1 MGWGDMMD
9 KKITS
14 SITIGIIGDYDSER
28 ISHIATNEAL
38 VHCSKALNIHVE
50 IKWISTDSLE
60 KDVEKQLNDFN
71 GLFCAPGSPYN
82 SLKGALN
89 GIKFAREN
97 NYPFIGTCG
106 GFQHAVIEYL
116 VNKLQLTDL
125 RNDEEKSIFI
135 TPLSC
140 SLLGETSKI
149 LIDKNS
155 NLYSYYNKEEIEER
169 YNCNFGVNPE
179 YEKLLHKDGFKIVG
193 KDHSGEARILE
204 LPNMKFYVATLFQP
218 QLSSTPENPHKLIIE
233 YLKAV
238 RKFKETNINE

>member
-1 MGWGDMMD
+1 MD

-14 SITIGIIGDYDSER
+14 SIKIGIIGDYDSER

-60 KDVEKQLNDFN
+60 NDVEKQLNEFN

-135 TPLSC
+135 TPLAC

-193 KDHSGEARILE
+193 KDLLDDARILE

-218 QLSSTPENPHKLIIE
+218 QLSSTPQNPHKLIIE

>member
-1 MGWGDMMD
+1 MD
-9 KKITS
+9 KKTKNLIK
-14 SITIGIIGDYDSER
+14 IGIIGDYDSER
-28 ISHIATNEAL
+28 ISHIATNESL
-38 VHCSKALNIHVE
+38 VHCGTALNIHVE
-50 IKWISTDSLE
+50 IKWISTENLE
-60 KDVEKQLNDFN
+60 KDVEKQLSEFN

-149 LIDKNS
+149 LIDKTS
-155 NLYSYYNKEEIEER
+155 NLYNYYKQEEIEER

-193 KDHSGEARILE
+193 KDRLGEARILE

-218 QLSSTPENPHKLIIE
+218 QLSSSSKNPHKLIIE

-238 RKFKETNINE
+238 RKFNETTINE

>member
-1 MGWGDMMD
+1 MD

-14 SITIGIIGDYDSER
+14 SIKIGIIGDYDSER

-60 KDVEKQLNDFN
+60 KDVEKQLNEFN

-149 LIDKNS
+149 LIYKNS

-218 QLSSTPENPHKLIIE
+218 QLSSTQENPHLLLIE

>member
-1 MGWGDMMD
+1 
-9 KKITS
+9 
-14 SITIGIIGDYDSER
+14 
-28 ISHIATNEAL
+28 
-38 VHCSKALNIHVE
+38 
-50 IKWISTDSLE
+50 
-60 KDVEKQLNDFN
+60 
-71 GLFCAPGSPYN
+71 
-82 SLKGALN
+82 
-89 GIKFAREN
+89 
-97 NYPFIGTCG
+97 
-106 GFQHAVIEYL
+106 
-116 VNKLQLTDL
+116 
-125 RNDEEKSIFI
+125 
-135 TPLSC
+135 
-140 SLLGETSKI
+140 LLGETSKI

-169 YNCNFGVNPE
+169 YNCNFGVNHE

>member
-1 MGWGDMMD
+1 MD

-14 SITIGIIGDYDSER
+14 SIKIGIIGDYDSER

-50 IKWISTDSLE
+50 IKWMSTDSLE
-60 KDVEKQLNDFN
+60 KDVEKQLNEFN

>member
-1 MGWGDMMD
+1 MD
-9 KKITS
+9 KKTTN
-14 SITIGIIGDYDSER
+14 SIKIGIIGDYDSER
-28 ISHIATNEAL
+28 ISHIATSEAL
-38 VHCSKALNIHVE
+38 VHCSRSLNVHVE

-60 KDVEKQLNDFN
+60 KDVEKQLSEFN

-116 VNKLQLTDL
+116 VNKLNLGDL
-125 RNDEEKSIFI
+125 KNDEEKSIFI

-149 LIDKNS
+149 LIDKTS
-155 NLYSYYNKEEIEER
+155 NLYNYYKQEEIEER

-193 KDHSGEARILE
+193 KDLLGEARILE

-233 YLKAV
+233 YLKSV
-238 RKFKETNINE
+238 IQFKETNINE